1 MRTLVI
7 GDIHGAYLP
16 LMQALDR
23 ARISPLDTLI
33 FLGDYVDGWSQSP
46 EVIEY
51 LINLRSSYNCIF
63 LRGNHDDLCLNWLN
77 TQQHNSL
84 WLKNGGQSTIEA
96 YKRITQP
103 TLQHHQSF
111 LETLPSYHLDSENRL
126 FVHAGFT
133 NLNGVNFEYFPEMLY
148 WDRTLWEMAMALN
161 PRMSPKDPAY
171 PKRLLIYNEI
181 FIGHTPTTRMG
192 ITIPMNAANVW
203 NIDTGAAY
211 KGPVTVMNVET
222 KEFWQSDDAYTFYPM
237 KMEETN

>member
-51 LINLRSSYNCIF
+51 LINLESSYNCIF

-222 KEFWQSDDAYTFYPM
+222 KEFWQSDDAYTFYPN
-237 KMEETN
+237 ENGRN

>member
-16 LMQALDR
+16 LMQALDC

-222 KEFWQSDDAYTFYPM
+222 KEFWQSDDAYTFYPN
-237 KMEETN
+237 ENGRN

>member
-1 MRTLVI
+1 
-7 GDIHGAYLP
+7 
-16 LMQALDR
+16 MQD
-23 ARISPLDTLI
+23 
-33 FLGDYVDGWSQSP
+33 
-46 EVIEY
+46 
-51 LINLRSSYNCIF
+51 
-63 LRGNHDDLCLNWLN
+63 
-77 TQQHNSL
+77 
-84 WLKNGGQSTIEA
+84 
-96 YKRITQP
+96 
-103 TLQHHQSF
+103 
-111 LETLPSYHLDSENRL
+111 
-126 FVHAGFT
+126 FT

-222 KEFWQSDDAYTFYPM
+222 KEFWQSDDAYTFYPN
-237 KMEETN
+237 ENGRN

>member
-161 PRMSPKDPAY
+161 PRMSPKNPAY

-222 KEFWQSDDAYTFYPM
+222 KEFWQSDDAYTFYPN
-237 KMEETN
+237 ENGRN

>member
-1 MRTLVI
+1 M
-7 GDIHGAYLP
+7 Y
-16 LMQALDR
+16 
-23 ARISPLDTLI
+23 
-33 FLGDYVDGWSQSP
+33 
-46 EVIEY
+46 
-51 LINLRSSYNCIF
+51 F

-222 KEFWQSDDAYTFYPM
+222 KEFWQSDDAYTFYPN
-237 KMEETN
+237 ENGRN

>member
-192 ITIPMNAANVW
+192 ITIPLNAANVW

-222 KEFWQSDDAYTFYPM
+222 KEFWQSDDAYTFYPN
-237 KMEETN
+237 ENGRN

>member
-23 ARISPLDTLI
+23 ACISPLDTLI

-161 PRMSPKDPAY
+161 PRMSPEDPAY

-222 KEFWQSDDAYTFYPM
+222 KEFWQSDDAYTFYPN
-237 KMEETN
+237 ENGRN

>member
-33 FLGDYVDGWSQSP
+33 FLGDYVDGWSQST

-222 KEFWQSDDAYTFYPM
+222 KEFWQSDDAYTFYPN
-237 KMEETN
+237 ENGRN

>member
-222 KEFWQSDDAYTFYPM
+222 KEFWQSDDAYTFYPN
-237 KMEETN
+237 ENGRN

>member
-1 MRTLVI
+1 M
-7 GDIHGAYLP
+7 GLP
-16 LMQALDR
+16 PFNGKHSIA

-192 ITIPMNAANVW
+192 ITIPMNAA
-203 NIDTGAAY
+203 
-211 KGPVTVMNVET
+211 KC
-222 KEFWQSDDAYTFYPM
+222 
-237 KMEETN
+237 MEYRYRGSI

>member
-181 FIGHTPTTRMG
+181 FIGHTPTIRMG

-222 KEFWQSDDAYTFYPM
+222 KEFWQSDDAYTFYPN
-237 KMEETN
+237 ENGRN

>member
-222 KEFWQSDDAYTFYPM
+222 KEFWQSVCITLFT
-237 KMEETN
+237 K